1 MLRYIRLFLTL
12 FLPNRW
18 IIDEWES
25 ARSTFLESL
34 GHRAHNWTAH
44 AITEPNQSLVEYNPH
59 SFDSVTSPR
68 LGAASS
74 SGTPGYSF
82 GSSSISTAVAKAER
96 PELPILVQTNANVVR
111 KMNTANRAH
120 IDSADKASRSP
131 SKDIRPATLFLN
143 ALSEA
148 DANAKI
154 LSSADEIG
162 YRSILEL
169 LQYMTHETGGIDEL
183 SPAGFYSSICFE
195 SALVDDKT
203 RQQRKIHLTR
213 GARHF
218 FEKQIAKHWFHQVDY
233 DLMQTTNST
242 GAGGHSLGR
251 REESGSI
258 PKLLARYV
266 DSYFSRNHKEHL
278 RERCRFTSNRT
289 QAAANIPIWC
299 YIYHCLRS
307 GNLNLAIDELSN
319 YLGSSNPSSTS
330 TATTDGRD
338 SIYFVLECISKRLQ
352 NISID
357 LDRLFKAMEYIS

>member
-1 MLRYIRLFLTL
+1 
-12 FLPNRW
+12 
-18 IIDEWES
+18 
-25 ARSTFLESL
+25 
-34 GHRAHNWTAH
+34 
-44 AITEPNQSLVEYNPH
+44 
-59 SFDSVTSPR
+59 
-68 LGAASS
+68 
-74 SGTPGYSF
+74 
-82 GSSSISTAVAKAER
+82 
-96 PELPILVQTNANVVR
+96 
-111 KMNTANRAH
+111 MNTANRAH
-120 IDSADKASRSP
+120 IDSTDKAGRAP
-131 SKDIRPATLFLN
+131 SKDIRPATLFLS

-154 LSSADEIG
+154 LSSADETG

-183 SPAGFYSSICFE
+183 SPAGFFSSICFE

-233 DLMQTTNST
+233 DLMQTTTST
-242 GAGGHSLGR
+242 GAGLGR

-258 PKLLARYV
+258 PKLLARYI
-266 DSYFSRNHKEHL
+266 DSYFLRNHKEHL

-299 YIYHCLRS
+299 NIYHCLRS

-319 YLGSSNPSSTS
+319 YLGPSNPSTS
-330 TATTDGRD
+330 TATSGAGHDGRD
-338 SIYFVLECISKRLQ
+338 SIYFILECISKRLQ

-357 LDRLFKAMEYIS
+357 LDRLLKAMEYIRNIYKREINEREDKIDPFHILVLNLLGFIDNRDLSGEMIPEFNFEDFVWCHLWFIDIQRLLIPSSSAAVTGQLGNAGSNSGLSGNVDHKYNFKSPFKQMSHMSANQDYKSG